1 MRRRELGEVACEL
14 ADLSILTSDNPG
26 TEDPMQII
34 NDILSGACENENFTV
49 IPDRRDA
56 IEFAIANARE
66 GDIILLAGKG
76 HENYEINSHGVFPF
90 DEREILKN
98 IEMRRNES

>member
-1 MRRRELGEVACEL
+1 MGKIAVTQ
-14 ADLSILTSDNPG
+14 ADFVIITSDNPRS
-26 TEDPMQII
+26 EDPLQII

-98 IEMRRNES
+98 IEMRRNEL